1 MNDSDSQ
8 SHWNALASEI
18 GADVPKPQ
26 EKQEEVVEVTEK
38 ITEESETPKS
48 ATKETQSKPR
58 KTRSTPQALPPSDWA
73 AVASDLGIEVA
84 PEVFPEVT
92 TEPEV
97 TEASSGPAVTEP
109 FPDVSQVAPETIE
122 APPVIVAAKQIEQPA
137 SESETVDSSF
147 GDDVFESESAADP
160 LANFE
165 SKESIF
171 DSSESE
177 TQKEPEQD
185 ETRRPRRRRRRGR
198 GRGRSSASSSET
210 DQKSDE
216 GTADAN
222 AATTAGREVESD
234 TTKRPRRSENRQTSG
249 DSELNDDDEG
259 STPRKKH
266 RNIPTWE
273 EVMGSVVDRNMNS
286 RSTPKPE
293 GRRRRGGRRR
303 SEDKK

>member
-48 ATKETQSKPR
+48 ATKGTESKPR
-58 KTRSTPQALPPSDWA
+58 KTRSTPPALPPSDWA

-84 PEVFPEVT
+84 PEVFPEVPA
-92 TEPEV
+92 EPEV
-97 TEASSGPAVTEP
+97 TEASSDPAVTEP
-109 FPDVSQVAPETIE
+109 FPDVSQDAPETIE

-137 SESETVDSSF
+137 VESKTLDSSF
-147 GDDVFESESAADP
+147 GDDVFESESVADP
-160 LANFE
+160 LADFE

-171 DSSESE
+171 DSSDSE
-177 TQKEPEQD
+177 TQKKPEQD

-198 GRGRSSASSSET
+198 GRGRSSEGSSET
-210 DQKSDE
+210 GQKSDE
-216 GTADAN
+216 GNADAN
-222 AATTAGREVESD
+222 AETTADREVESG
-234 TTKRPRRSENRQTSG
+234 TTQEPRRSETRQTPG
-249 DSELNDDDEG
+249 DGESSDDDAE

-266 RNIPTWE
+266 RNITTWE

-293 GRRRRGGRRR
+293 GRRRRGGRGR
-303 SEDKK
+303 SGDQK